1 MTKASP
7 SQGSDGKKPRPPWST
22 LSTRAAESRMP
33 GWIPERDRRE
43 AGSSSGTKYKQ
54 SPVKSS
60 STKQRGDGGGVPPP
74 SSRGADTRRPSWISE
89 RDWLEAGPSGV
100 RQSPV
105 KLGPGSRPAKT
116 AEMQSRATSVTATVL
131 GTPRRLCR
139 TPTKQ
144 RGDGGGVP
152 PPSSRSADTRRPSW
166 ISERDW
172 QEAGPSGVRQS
183 PVKKL
188 GPGSR
193 LAKTARMQSRA
204 TSVTATVS
212 GIPRRL
218 CRQSTKQRGDG
229 GGVPSPSSSSADTRR
244 PSWISERDWQEAGP
258 SGVRQ
263 APVKQLGPGS
273 GPAKMARMQS
283 RATALTATVSGIPP
297 PRRRTEEG
305 VSRQSPAPAN
315 LSPGDLEREDGAGG
329 RSGAPMEVDHAK
341 LLSSAF
347 DEVMKAV
354 SASIHMI
361 ASSCVATSDPDQQSG
376 NDSSS

>member
-22 LSTRAAESRMP
+22 LSTRAAESRKP

-43 AGSSSGTKYKQ
+43 AGSSSGTKCKQ
-54 SPVKSS
+54 SPFKSS
-60 STKQRGDGGGVPPP
+60 STKQRGDGGGVPLP
-74 SSRGADTRRPSWISE
+74 SSRGAN
-89 RDWLEAGPSGV
+89 
-100 RQSPV
+100 
-105 KLGPGSRPAKT
+105 
-116 AEMQSRATSVTATVL
+116 
-131 GTPRRLCR
+131 
-139 TPTKQ
+139 
-144 RGDGGGVP
+144 
-152 PPSSRSADTRRPSW
+152 TRRPSW

-188 GPGSR
+188 SPGSR
-193 LAKTARMQSRA
+193 PAKTARMQSKA

-218 CRQSTKQRGDG
+218 CRAPTKQRGDG
-229 GGVPSPSSSSADTRR
+229 GGVAPPSSRSADTQR
-244 PSWISERDWQEAGP
+244 PCWISERDWQEAGP

-263 APVKQLGPGS
+263 SPVKKLGPGS
-273 GPAKMARMQS
+273 RAAKMARMQS
-283 RATALTATVSGIPP
+283 RVKALTATVSGISPL
-297 PRRRTEEG
+297 RRHREEG
-305 VSRQSPAPAN
+305 VSRQSPTPAN
-315 LSPGDLEREDGAGG
+315 LSPGDIEREDDAGG
-329 RSGAPMEVDHAK
+329 CSGAPVEVDHAK

-347 DEVMKAV
+347 DEVMRAA

-361 ASSCVATSDPDQQSG
+361 TSSCVAASDPGQQSG